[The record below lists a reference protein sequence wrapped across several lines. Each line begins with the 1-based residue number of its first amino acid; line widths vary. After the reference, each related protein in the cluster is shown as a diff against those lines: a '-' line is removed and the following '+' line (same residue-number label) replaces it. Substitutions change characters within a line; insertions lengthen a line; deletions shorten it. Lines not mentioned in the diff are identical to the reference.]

1 MPPLRDTSTTSLQ
14 FYQPRE
20 ENALLAPELM
30 TPSPMSRTPIN
41 IRTNTTGTSPT
52 RPFDDNSHSFRHLN
66 QEEVFTPN
74 ISANLEVLNRDSRT
88 GTSDDR
94 VNLNVTPEET
104 PSSSHD
110 STSNVGRA
118 MRMDDSL

>member
-1 MPPLRDTSTTSLQ
+1 
-14 FYQPRE
+14 
-20 ENALLAPELM
+20 
-30 TPSPMSRTPIN
+30 MSRTPIN

-66 QEEVFTPN
+66 QEEVFAPN